1 MPNPWLNEHKSTA
14 AMIYFL
20 NVRTVETGR
29 SKKEN
34 FPTMYVYWGILRFR
48 GKCDTFIHKRRK
60 PLTLSVHD

>member
-1 MPNPWLNEHKSTA
+1 MN
-14 AMIYFL
+14 YFL

-29 SKKEN
+29 RKKEN